1 MEMEHMAES
10 LRYADAGVDVSVWNS
25 TKTKIGELVSSTFNK
40 DVMGKFGQF
49 GGMYDIAPL
58 LSGGAHPVLVSST
71 DSVGTKVM
79 IAIQTNRHSTV
90 GIDIVNHCVNDIL
103 VLGARPLFF
112 LDYIGINKLI
122 PEMALQL
129 IEGLTNACKANG
141 CVLIGGETA
150 EMPGVYKK
158 GDYDLVGTIIGVVDK
173 SEVVDG
179 SFIVP
184 GDCLIG
190 LRSSG
195 LHTNGYSLARKIV
208 TEVAGKNYTDP
219 FGDSGLTF
227 VDVLLKPH
235 RSYLP
240 ILPLLRK
247 KVIKGCAHITGGGF
261 QDNIDRILPENCDAS
276 INLTAWDPDPIYHW
290 MQKQGNVER
299 DEMYHTFN
307 MGIGMVLAV
316 SPAECEKVMKSAELS
331 AFSPVMIGT
340 VIKGTGKVVFQ

>member
-1 MEMEHMAES
+1 MELMAES

-25 TKTKIGELVSSTFNK
+25 TKTKIGELVSSTYNK
-40 DVMGKFGQF
+40 DVVGKFGQF
-49 GGMYDIAPL
+49 GGMYDIASL
-58 LSGGAHPVLVSST
+58 FSGGAHPVLVSST

-79 IAIQTNRHSTV
+79 IAIATGRHSTV

-129 IEGLTNACKANG
+129 LEGLSSACKANG

-173 SEVVDG
+173 NEAVDG
-179 SFIVP
+179 STIVP

-219 FGDSGLTF
+219 FGESGQTF

-240 ILPLLRK
+240 ILPLLRNK
-247 KVIKGCAHITGGGF
+247 TVKGCAHITGGGF
-261 QDNIDRILPENCDAS
+261 QDNIDRILPSDCNAS
-276 INLTAWDPDPIYHW
+276 IDLGTWDPDPIYHW
-290 MQKQGNVER
+290 MREQGNVER

-316 SPAECEKVMKSAELS
+316 SAADCEKVLTSSELS
-331 AFSPVMIGT
+331 SFNPVKIGT
-340 VIKGTGKVVFQ
+340 ITRGKGIVVLQ

>member
-1 MEMEHMAES
+1 MVFMAES

-40 DVMGKFGQF
+40 DVVGKFGQF
-49 GGMYDIAPL
+49 GGMYDIAQL
-58 LSGGAHPVLVSST
+58 SSGGAHPILVSST

-79 IAIQTNRHSTV
+79 IAIATGRHSTV
-90 GIDIVNHCVNDIL
+90 GVDIVNHCVNDIL

-129 IEGLTNACKANG
+129 IEGLSNACKANG

-173 SEVVDG
+173 NEVVDG
-179 SFIVP
+179 STIVP

-208 TEVAGKNYTDP
+208 TEVAGKNYTDS
-219 FGDSGLTF
+219 FGDQGQTF

-240 ILPLLRK
+240 ILPLLRSK
-247 KVIKGCAHITGGGF
+247 MIKGCAHITGGGF
-261 QDNIDRILPENCDAS
+261 QDNIDRILPSDCDAGVD
-276 INLTAWDPDPIYHW
+276 IGTWDPDPIYHW
-290 MQKQGNVER
+290 MRKQGNVER

-316 SPAECEKVMKSAELS
+316 SPSDCEKVMKSAELS
-331 AFSPVMIGT
+331 SFNPVQIGT
-340 VIKGTGKVVFQ
+340 VIKGTGKVVLR